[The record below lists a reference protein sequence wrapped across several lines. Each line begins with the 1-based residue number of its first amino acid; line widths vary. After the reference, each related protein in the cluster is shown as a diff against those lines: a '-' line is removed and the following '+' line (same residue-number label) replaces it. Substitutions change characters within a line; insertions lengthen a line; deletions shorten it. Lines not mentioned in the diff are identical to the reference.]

1 MASADSLAGLQK
13 WVRREAWREAFAET
27 IDLHLGEACA
37 DAGVAL
43 EQLADVIGDHHA
55 TIALACA
62 FEDFLTRD
70 LDDGRN
76 VADDYLKR
84 RGWNESVANRT
95 YIAGLRSSVM
105 SLYEISDIVVDQSF
119 LARDLVRGGEPVR
132 VSEKSGTHYLK
143 PWDRIAARIVQAG
156 PRTEMAGGALPF
168 SREASEVL
176 LAALN
181 EARKTAR
188 KETRKIIREVGLKA
202 DDAQAASALAETE
215 FLRLSAFLFTD
226 VWLEDLLHGTL
237 DPRMP
242 QLCNADGDDIAFTT
256 VRFPLKAVVTAE
268 GVERALAKVPAL
280 RPADDFFWNWLGP
293 IAAVGLARRPDRQT
307 LVTTMDD
314 GTPVLGT
321 VELKDRTLVLEAN
334 SPQRAERGRAMLAA
348 ALQGMTGNPLVVSGG
363 ADDME
368 AAATAKSAH
377 SLPRVSPEE
386 AREITQTFLRRHYTE
401 VLDLPV
407 PMLGNKTPRQAAKSA
422 KGREKVIAWLKFLE
436 NSNSKQDDDSP
447 MAGYDVSWMWE
458 ELGVADLRR

>member
-1 MASADSLAGLQK
+1 MASANSLAGLQR
-13 WVRREAWREAFAET
+13 WVRREEWREAFAET

-37 DAGVAL
+37 DAGVPF
-43 EQLADVIGDHHA
+43 EQLADVIGDHRA

-62 FEDFLTRD
+62 FEDFLTRE

-84 RGWNESVANRT
+84 RGWNESVSNKT

-105 SLYEISDIVVDQSF
+105 SLYEISDIVPDQSF

-156 PRTEMAGGALPF
+156 PRTEMAGGVLPF

-176 LAALN
+176 LAALDD
-181 EARKTAR
+181 ARKKAR
-188 KETRKIIREVGLKA
+188 QETRKVIRQVGLKT
-202 DDAQAASALAETE
+202 DDAQAATALAETE
-215 FLRLSAFLFTD
+215 FLRLSAFMFTD
-226 VWLEDLLHGTL
+226 VWLDDLLSRTL
-237 DPRMP
+237 DPQVP
-242 QLCNADGDDIAFTT
+242 QLCNTDGDDIAFTT
-256 VRFPLKAVVTAE
+256 VHFPLNALVTAE
-268 GVERALAKVPAL
+268 GVRRALANIPAL
-280 RPADDFFWNWLGP
+280 RPADEFFWNWLGP
-293 IAAVGLARRPDRQT
+293 IAVPGRARRPDRQAFAT
-307 LVTTMDD
+307 MMDD

-348 ALQGMTGNPLVVSGG
+348 ALQGMTGNPLVVSGS
-363 ADDME
+363 AEDVE
-368 AAATAKSAH
+368 TAATAKSAN
-377 SLPRVSPEE
+377 SLSGVSPEE
-386 AREITQTFLRRHYTE
+386 AREVIQTFMHRHYTDA
-401 VLDLPV
+401 LDKPV

-422 KGREKVIAWLKFLE
+422 KGREKVAQWLKLLE
-436 NSNSKQDDDSP
+436 NGNARPDDDSP
-447 MAGYDVSWMWE
+447 MAGYDVSWMWQ